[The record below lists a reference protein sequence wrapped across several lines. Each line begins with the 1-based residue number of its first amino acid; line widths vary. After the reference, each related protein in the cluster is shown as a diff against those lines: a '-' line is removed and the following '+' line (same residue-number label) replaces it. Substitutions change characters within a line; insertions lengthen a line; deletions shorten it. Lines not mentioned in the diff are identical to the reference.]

1 MDVDIERDRDRRRR
15 SYRACWTG
23 FTLYGVNLAAASIVA
38 VAWILLLF
46 AGQIPDLGYWL
57 GIDSFDFRFE
67 SLRTWGRLLACLALA
82 AAWPGDSGWK
92 RRAGLLLVM
101 SIGDLVL
108 WAVVHADVLGLA
120 ETPTRHLVFC
130 RSLMI
135 ALGWSRFLLIANL
148 TSDFAAHAGMPRA
161 AEFGKAARST
171 ATTGAAIW
179 FLYFL
184 CRTNWSSPWPL
195 AERRMT
201 MDVFQLLM
209 AYQMITIL
217 CLIQASFLTLL
228 AGRAAARALQEMAAE
243 EKMPF
248 DPWTDTATD
257 IEVGF
262 KVPSFAQD
270 RPESPSSDLSRR

>member
-1 MDVDIERDRDRRRR
+1 MDVDLERERDRRRR

-23 FTLYGVNLAAASIVA
+23 FTLYGVNLAAASVVS
-38 VAWILLLF
+38 VAWILLFF

-57 GIDSFDFRFE
+57 GIASFDFRFE
-67 SLRTWGRLLACLALA
+67 SLRTWGRLLACFALV
-82 AAWPGDSGWK
+82 AAWPGDPGWT
-92 RRAGLLLVM
+92 RRAGLLMMM

-108 WAVVHADVLGLA
+108 WGVVHAEALGLA
-120 ETPTRHLVFC
+120 DQPTRHLVLC
-130 RSLMI
+130 RSLMV

-148 TSDFAAHAGMPRA
+148 ASDFATHAGMPRA

-171 ATTGAAIW
+171 AITGTAIW

-184 CRTNWSSPWPL
+184 CRINWTHPWPL

-201 MDVFQLLM
+201 LDVFQLMM
-209 AYQMITIL
+209 AYQMLTIL

-228 AGRAAARALQEMAAE
+228 AGRAAARALREMAAE
-243 EKMPF
+243 EKTLF
-248 DPWTDTATD
+248 DPWTASATE

-270 RPESPSSDLSRR
+270 RPESPSSDLSRH